1 MAPKP
6 QHSSD
11 TPARGRIGTATDQP
25 DAHATVSSSA
35 FVRAPSY
42 SPEDLAGIRD
52 FANVMRDAIGEKGSF
67 NELQPE
73 EAAVRGCLGTLKN
86 LHRRGHMSFDK
97 HLCEAAAYGGQ
108 LKVLKW
114 LGENG
119 CPWDEAT
126 DDGVTPLFLAAQE
139 GHEAVMRA
147 LMKSGA
153 EINNIKD
160 TSETPLYFA
169 SEKGHE
175 AVVRALI

>member
-6 QHSSD
+6 ERSSD

-139 GHEAVMRA
+139 GHEAV
-147 LMKSGA
+147 
-153 EINNIKD
+153 
-160 TSETPLYFA
+160 
-169 SEKGHE
+169 
-175 AVVRALI
+175 VRALI